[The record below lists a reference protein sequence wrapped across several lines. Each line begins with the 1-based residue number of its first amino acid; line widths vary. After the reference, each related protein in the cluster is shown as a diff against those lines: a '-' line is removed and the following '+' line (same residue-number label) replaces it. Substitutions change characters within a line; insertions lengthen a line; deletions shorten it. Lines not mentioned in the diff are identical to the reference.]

1 MIDFDTLMNTQEDLD
16 PELEL
21 YLSDEVNGFRHLQH
35 PMVYSVCHN
44 EAMNALIN
52 YRYKMIKE
60 RIQKAIDAE
69 QWAKI
74 PFMYERPYRVNV
86 FSEYKDMYTPK
97 QYWQLL
103 SEVYIDT
110 ENLNQNIKL
119 WYDLLFSEDIPEKSR
134 YFMNTGERLALKE
147 LPEVLTIYR
156 GCSDKHTGYSWTLDR
171 ETAKWFAN
179 RFNKAGLVLTGTVEK
194 KDCLGLLLGRNE
206 KEIVVDWDK
215 VEIK

>member
-1 MIDFDTLMNTQEDLD
+1 MIDFDALMNTQEDLD

-21 YLSDEVNGFRHLQH
+21 YLSAAVNGIRHLQH
-35 PMVYSVCHN
+35 PMLYSVFHT
-44 EAMNALIN
+44 EQMNALVN
-52 YRYKMIKE
+52 YRFKMIKE
-60 RIQKAIDAE
+60 RIQKAIDTE

-86 FSEYKDMYTPK
+86 FNEYRDMYTPK

-103 SEVYIDT
+103 SDVYIDT
-110 ENLNQNIKL
+110 ENLNQNIEL
-119 WYDLLFSEDIPEKSR
+119 WYDLLFSEDIPGKSS
-134 YFMNTGERLALKE
+134 YFMNTEERSALKE

-156 GCSDKHTGYSWTLDR
+156 GCSDKHIGYSWTLDR
-171 ETAKWFAN
+171 ETAEWFAN
-179 RFNKAGLVLTGTVEK
+179 RFNKVGIVLIGTVKK
-194 KDCLGLLLGRNE
+194 KDCLGLLLSRNE